1 MKYTFFLTIL
11 LGAFLI
17 TSSGYSQVVNEKT
30 KKRISIGVGLSTDIM
45 MKMPSGIKARAINQG
60 VNVYGTYNIP
70 FGKSNFSF
78 AIGVGLSSHNIY
90 GNFIVNSTPD
100 STQLIKIPDPVSYKR
115 SKINLVYAEI
125 PIEFRFKSKSKVSV
139 GVGFKAGLM
148 VGSNTKYVGDGPIIT
163 TNYTLNATG
172 KQRVKILGIK
182 NLEQITFGPTLRV
195 GYKWFNLTGY
205 YMISRL
211 FTKDRGPDMY
221 PISVGFILMPF

>member
-1 MKYTFFLTIL
+1 M
-11 LGAFLI
+11 
-17 TSSGYSQVVNEKT
+17 
-30 KKRISIGVGLSTDIM
+30 
-45 MKMPSGIKARAINQG
+45 
-60 VNVYGTYNIP
+60 
-70 FGKSNFSF
+70 
-78 AIGVGLSSHNIY
+78 
-90 GNFIVNSTPD
+90 
-100 STQLIKIPDPVSYKR
+100 
-115 SKINLVYAEI
+115 
-125 PIEFRFKSKSKVSV
+125 SV